1 MFSKYLKS
9 LSILKKFLF
18 INFIIFTI
26 IGLFT
31 IIYLNNIQPNLIKK
45 KSINHTN
52 IINNTIDN
60 LLRLEIKFVT
70 EDIRK
75 FLFSTRFI
83 FQNLDRVIFFDN
95 NLNLVG
101 DTDTLDLDPRA
112 FSTRLNDIEFES
124 LNEQKINKEN
134 KDKSNNNIEKKFLS
148 FELILKKYVSSDE
161 YGAPFTFAQENF
173 NQFKLTTI
181 KNVTKEDLNIGY
193 ILITENANDIKV
205 AIDERKAFVIRTAI
219 SVGFVILIFSFVLS
233 RYFIKPIQNLVSYTK
248 NIKEKSHEKLSID
261 NLKNRNDE
269 LGLLSNSL
277 EDMTT
282 ELQKRVA
289 HAENFSTDLVHEI
302 RNPLASL
309 KSASEILKD
318 TNSLDQRLK
327 LLNILSHDV
336 LRIERLITDYS
347 QMLKDEVAL
356 SNEKIEKINIEKLK
370 VRNDELGLLS
380 NSLDDMTLELK
391 KRIFNAE
398 NFSTDLVHEIR
409 NPLASLKSAS
419 EILHDSKD
427 ADQRLKLVNIL
438 SHDVQRIERLITDY
452 SQMLKDEV
460 ALSNEKI
467 EKINVEPI
475 IESVVDDFNSI
486 YNVKKGINIKYKN
499 DGKKEYL
506 INGIENRIEQI
517 IANLLDNSISFT
529 KKGGEILVDVS
540 LSTDNKIIIKII
552 DEGQGFKE
560 KDTSKIFNR
569 FYSNRPDKF
578 GEHSGLGLN
587 IVKNLVDL
595 HDGKIVASNR
605 LDGDGAIMEISFPT
619 S

>member
-31 IIYLNNIQPNLIKK
+31 FVYLNNVQPNLIKK
-45 KSINHTN
+45 KSVKHINV
-52 IINNTIDN
+52 INNTIN
-60 LLRLEIKFVT
+60 TLLRLDVKFVV

-95 NLNLVG
+95 DLNLIG
-101 DTDTLDLDPRA
+101 DTDTLDLDPRS
-112 FSTRLNDIEFES
+112 FSTRLDEIEFES
-124 LNEQKINKEN
+124 LNESKKNQDNKNENTNIADNKSLFFKKILERYLNSDVYGSSYTFIKE
-134 KDKSNNNIEKKFLS
+134 DL
-148 FELILKKYVSSDE
+148 
-161 YGAPFTFAQENF
+161 
-173 NQFKLTTI
+173 NQFKLITI
-181 KNVTKEDLNIGY
+181 RNIIKGSSNIGY
-193 ILITENANDIKV
+193 LAITENANDIKI
-205 AIDERKAFVIRTAI
+205 ATDERKAFVIRTAI
-219 SVGFVILIFSFVLS
+219 AVGFVILIFSFVLS
-233 RYFIKPIQNLVSYTK
+233 RYFIRPIQNLVSYTK
-248 NIKEKSHEKLSID
+248 VIKEKSQTKTNIE

-277 EDMTT
+277 DDMTT

-309 KSASEILKD
+309 KSASEILQD
-318 TNSLDQRLK
+318 TNNSEQRLK

-356 SNEKIEKINIEKLK
+356 SKEKMKNINIE
-370 VRNDELGLLS
+370 
-380 NSLDDMTLELK
+380 
-391 KRIFNAE
+391 
-398 NFSTDLVHEIR
+398 
-409 NPLASLKSAS
+409 
-419 EILHDSKD
+419 
-427 ADQRLKLVNIL
+427 
-438 SHDVQRIERLITDY
+438 
-452 SQMLKDEV
+452 
-460 ALSNEKI
+460 
-467 EKINVEPI
+467 PI
-475 IESVVDDFNSI
+475 IQSVVDD
-486 YNVKKGINIKYKN
+486 YNNIHKVKKNIKINYKN
-499 DGKKEYL
+499 DGKEKY
-506 INGIENRIEQI
+506 IIKGIENRVEQI
-517 IANLLDNSISFT
+517 IANLLDNSISFCKEGGNIFVNVSST
-529 KKGGEILVDVS
+529 LDKKIEVKV
-540 LSTDNKIIIKII
+540 I

-560 KDTSKIFNR
+560 KDTNRIFKR

-595 HDGKIVASNR
+595 HDGKILASNR
-605 LDGDGAIMEISFPT
+605 LDKDGAIVEIKFPRV
-619 S
+619 